1 MAVLTPPDLGAQ
13 VGLIFPTM
21 YAVQRVYQAD
31 EVPEVPQDDLPAR
44 VRDELRNLQ
53 GRLRPGAHVAITAGS
68 RGVANIAAILHTCG
82 EAVRAAGGDPFVIPA
97 MGSHGGATAE
107 GQTAVL
113 AGYGVTPDTVGMP
126 VVSNMEVRE
135 IGRVADGM
143 PVYLSVTALE
153 ADHVLLVNRVK
164 PHTDFRGS
172 VESGLAKIC
181 AIGLGKQR
189 GAQTIHSYGSRG
201 LAELMPQAARCLVET
216 TGKIV
221 GGLAILENAFD
232 RTASVHWVEPEGIA
246 GPAEEALQRRA
257 KELLASIPFDQVDVL
272 VIEEMGKNIS
282 GCGMDTNV
290 IGRMWVPGVPETE
303 RPRIQA
309 IVVLDLTEASHGN
322 ATGIGLADFT
332 TDHLV
337 SKIDWH
343 ATYVN
348 GYTSGVGGLMRNRLP
363 WVLPDDRAAIAAAI
377 RMCGKPD
384 PSTVRLVRVKNT
396 LMVAH
401 MEISESLLDESPDVR
416 VEVVGPPKPLAFDA
430 AGRLV

>member
-1 MAVLTPPDLGAQ
+1 
-13 VGLIFPTM
+13 
-21 YAVQRVYQAD
+21 
-31 EVPEVPQDDLPAR
+31 
-44 VRDELRNLQ
+44 
-53 GRLRPGAHVAITAGS
+53 
-68 RGVANIAAILHTCG
+68 
-82 EAVRAAGGDPFVIPA
+82 
-97 MGSHGGATAE
+97 
-107 GQTAVL
+107 
-113 AGYGVTPDTVGMP
+113 
-126 VVSNMEVRE
+126 
-135 IGRVADGM
+135 
-143 PVYLSVTALE
+143 
-153 ADHVLLVNRVK
+153 
-164 PHTDFRGS
+164 
-172 VESGLAKIC
+172 
-181 AIGLGKQR
+181 
-189 GAQTIHSYGSRG
+189 
-201 LAELMPQAARCLVET
+201 VET

-221 GGLAILENAFD
+221 GGLAILENAYD

-246 GPAEEALQRRA
+246 GPAEAELQQRA
-257 KELLASIPFDQVDVL
+257 KGLLASIPFDQVDVL
-272 VIEEMGKNIS
+272 VVDEMGKNIS

-290 IGRMWVPGVPETE
+290 VGRMWVPGVPESD
-303 RPRIQA
+303 RPRISA

-363 WVLPDDRAAIAAAI
+363 WVFPDDRAAIAAAI

-401 MEISESLLDESPDVR
+401 MEISESLLEESPDVR
-416 VEVVGPPKPLAFDA
+416 VEVVGPPQPLTFEA

>member
-1 MAVLTPPDLGAQ
+1 MVTPPDLGAH
-13 VGLIFPTM
+13 VGLAFPTM
-21 YAVQRVYQAD
+21 YAAQRVYEAD
-31 EVPEVPQDDLPAR
+31 EVPEVPLDDLPAR
-44 VRDELRNLQ
+44 VRDELHVLQ
-53 GRLRPGAHVAITAGS
+53 GRLRPGARVAITAGS
-68 RGVANIAAILHTCG
+68 RGVANIATILRACG
-82 EAVRAAGGDPFVIPA
+82 EAVRAAGGHPFIMPA

-113 AGYGVTPDTVGMP
+113 AGYGIAPDTVGMP
-126 VVSNMEVRE
+126 IVSSMEVRE
-135 IGRVADGM
+135 IGHLPDGM
-143 PVYLSVTALE
+143 PVYASVTALE

-164 PHTDFRGS
+164 PHTDFRGI

-201 LAELMPQAARCLVET
+201 LMELMPQAARCIVET

-221 GGLAILENAFD
+221 GGLAILENAYD

-246 GPAEEALQRRA
+246 GPAEAELQQRA
-257 KELLASIPFDQVDVL
+257 KGLLASIPFDQVDVL
-272 VIEEMGKNIS
+272 VVDEMGKNIS

-290 IGRMWVPGVPETE
+290 VGRMWVPGVPESD
-303 RPRIQA
+303 RPRISA

-363 WVLPDDRAAIAAAI
+363 WVFPDDRAAIAAAI

-401 MEISESLLDESPDVR
+401 MEISESLLEESPDVR
-416 VEVVGPPKPLAFDA
+416 VEVVGPPQPLTFEA